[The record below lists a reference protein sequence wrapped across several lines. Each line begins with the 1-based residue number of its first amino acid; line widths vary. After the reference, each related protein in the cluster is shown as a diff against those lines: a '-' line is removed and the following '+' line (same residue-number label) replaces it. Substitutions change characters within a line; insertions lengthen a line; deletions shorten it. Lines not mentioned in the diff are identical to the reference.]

1 MAFSIDTP
9 IQGASAGDY
18 DQLAT
23 WAIGNGAK
31 RPSDLRA
38 YLDHL
43 YRLAPV
49 YSLNAAILAAQSAH
63 ETGGWT
69 SGWWET
75 RLNPAGIGITGDP
88 QQNAASRD
96 FRTGEAAARAHVL
109 HMGLYT
115 VGDDIRA
122 GFRREDDP
130 RWDAALA
137 AGMARVA
144 TTLGDLTGR
153 WATDPNYGPKLVGW
167 LDRLNAAG
175 LLSGT
180 PEPSGSSGPNPSTGG
195 RDRPVVLAIG
205 MGHRNTGRGG
215 ARDESNWTPG
225 AARALQRR
233 ARARGMVAELI
244 AEHDNDDQ
252 PDWSDTDRQSA
263 AKVGVRNI
271 ERIHGNVN
279 VVIFMHYN
287 GGGAPGAHFIHPDG
301 WSSPFRKQ
309 DNPGD
314 VRLCR
319 RIKNHIKATGS
330 VGLLAFQ
337 SWMDEPGVMSEKE
350 TGAVAGRRGYRLG
363 EMLGVEDWRA
373 HTFRV
378 IAEAG
383 SIDVPR
389 EAAYIRDPRW
399 VEFTYCEAILDALEE
414 EFGRFGSGTGTAGHG
429 PILIEPEPIDP
440 GFSQPVRIPELDAL
454 KGRPD
459 EHIPAAVHTDSE
471 GWFFFIGRD
480 VRVTRPGGTP
490 RHRLPDET
498 NPERTG
504 VNVPEGEVFYA
515 WWGGIS
521 GTGRPY
527 AYTLWASRIW
537 LEDTDFALG
546 IEGAVATR

>member
-1 MAFSIDTP
+1 MAFTVDTRL
-9 IQGASAGDY
+9 QGDSLGDHAS
-18 DQLAT
+18 LAN
-23 WAIGNGAK
+23 WAIGNGAS
-31 RPSDLRA
+31 RPDDLRV
-38 YLDHL
+38 YLDTL

-49 YSLNAAILAAQSAH
+49 YNLNAAILAAQSAH

-69 SGWWET
+69 SEWWNS
-75 RLNPAGIGITGDP
+75 RLNPAGIGITGDLA
-88 QQNAASRD
+88 QNAASRD

-115 VGDDIRA
+115 AGDDIRA

-144 TTLGDLTGR
+144 TTLGDLAGT
-153 WATDPNYGPKLVGW
+153 WAADPLYGSKLVRW
-167 LDRLNAAG
+167 LERLDAAG
-175 LLSGT
+175 LLSANPGT
-180 PEPSGSSGPNPSTGG
+180 SGGPGRNPVRGD
-195 RDRPVVLAIG
+195 RDRPVVIAIG

-215 ARDESNWTPG
+215 ARDEIHWSPG

-233 ARARGMVAELI
+233 ARARGIVAELI
-244 AEHDNDDQ
+244 AEHDNDDE
-252 PDWSDTDRQSA
+252 PDWSNTDRQSA
-263 AKVGVRNI
+263 ARIGVRNI
-271 ERIHGNVN
+271 ERIHGTVD

-301 WSSPFRKQ
+301 WTAPFRKR

-319 RIKNHIKATGS
+319 RIKNHVHATGS

-337 SWMDEPGVMSEKE
+337 SWLDEPGVMSERE
-350 TGAVAGRRGYRLG
+350 TGAVAHRNGFRLG
-363 EMLGVEDWRA
+363 EMLGVEEWRA

-399 VEFTYCEAILDALEE
+399 VEFTYCEAILDAIEE
-414 EFGRFGSGTGTAGHG
+414 EFGRSGAGTGSSGQG
-429 PILIEPEPIDP
+429 PTPIHPEPIEP
-440 GFSQPVRIPELDAL
+440 GFSQPIRIPELDAF

-459 EHIPAAVHTDSE
+459 EHIPAAVHTQSE
-471 GWFFFIGRD
+471 GWFYFIGRD
-480 VRVTRPGGTP
+480 VRVTRNGGTP
-490 RHRLPDET
+490 RHRLPDES
-498 NPERTG
+498 NPDRTG
-504 VNVPEGEVFYA
+504 VDVPEGEVFYA

-521 GTGRPY
+521 ASGRPY

-537 LEDTDFALG
+537 LEDTDLAMG
-546 IEGAVATR
+546 IEGAVPGE

>member
-1 MAFSIDTP
+1 MTFTVDTQL
-9 IQGASAGDY
+9 QGACRGDY
-18 DQLAT
+18 DKLAT
-23 WAIGNGAK
+23 WAISNGAK
-31 RPSDLRA
+31 RPDDLRS

-49 YSLNAAILAAQSAH
+49 YNLNAAILAAQSAH

-69 SGWWET
+69 SAWWEN

-88 QQNAASRD
+88 DQDNASRD
-96 FRTGEAAARAHVL
+96 FRSGEAAARAHVL

-115 VGDDIRA
+115 CGDEIRA

-130 RWDAALA
+130 RWESALA
-137 AGMARVA
+137 AGMASIA
-144 TTLGDLTGR
+144 TTLADLTGR
-153 WATDPNYGPKLVGW
+153 WATDPDYATKLVGW
-167 LDRLNAAG
+167 LDRLDAAG

-180 PEPSGSSGPNPSTGG
+180 AGTSGSSGPDPVSTG

-205 MGHRNTGRGG
+205 MGHRNKGRGG
-215 ARDESNWTPG
+215 ARDEIDWTPE

-233 ARARGMVAELI
+233 ARARGILAELI
-244 AEHDNDDQ
+244 AEHDEDNQD
-252 PDWSDTDRQSA
+252 DWSNTDRQSA
-263 AKVGVRNI
+263 AKIGVRNI
-271 ERIHGNVN
+271 ERLHGNVD

-301 WSSPFRKQ
+301 WASPFRKD

-319 RIKNHIKATGS
+319 RIKNHVKATSS
-330 VGLLAFQ
+330 VGLLAYQ
-337 SWMDEPGVMSEKE
+337 TWMDEPGVMSEKE
-350 TGAVAGRRGYRLG
+350 TGAVAHRSGFRLG
-363 EMLGVEDWRA
+363 EMLGVEDWREN
-373 HTFRV
+373 TFRV

-383 SIDVPR
+383 SIDVAR

-399 VEFTYCEAILDALEE
+399 VEFTYCEAILDAIEE
-414 EFGRFGSGTGTAGHG
+414 ELGHFGTGTGSSGHS
-429 PILIEPEPIDP
+429 PNPIEPEPIEP
-440 GFSQPVRIPELDAL
+440 GFSQPIRIPELDAF

-459 EHIPAAVHTDSE
+459 EHIPAAVHTESE

-480 VRVTRPGGTP
+480 VRVTKSDGTP
-490 RHRLPDET
+490 RHRLPDES
-498 NPERTG
+498 NADRTG
-504 VNVPEGEVFYA
+504 VNVPEGEAFYA

-521 GTGRPY
+521 ASGRPY

-546 IEGAVATR
+546 LEGAVATQ

>member
-1 MAFSIDTP
+1 MPFTVQTQL
-9 IQGASAGDY
+9 QGASLGDHETVASWA
-18 DQLAT
+18 AT
-23 WAIGNGAK
+23 NGAK
-31 RPSDLRA
+31 RPDDVRA

-49 YSLNAAILAAQSAH
+49 YNLNAAILAAQSAH

-69 SGWWET
+69 SDWWID

-88 QQNAASRD
+88 QQDAASRD

-115 VGDDIRA
+115 VGDEIRA
-122 GFRREDDP
+122 GFRRDDDP
-130 RWDAALA
+130 RWEAALG
-137 AGMARVA
+137 AGLARCA
-144 TTLGDLTGR
+144 SSLADLAGR
-153 WATDPNYGPKLVGW
+153 WATDPDYAAKLVGW
-167 LDRLNAAG
+167 LNRLDAAG
-175 LLSGT
+175 LFSD
-180 PEPSGSSGPNPSTGG
+180 SPNPNPT
-195 RDRPVVLAIG
+195 RPDPDRSIVMAIG

-215 ARDESNWTPG
+215 ARDEIDWTPQ

-233 ARARGMVAELI
+233 ARARGIVAELI
-244 AEHDNDDQ
+244 AEHDDDGE
-252 PDWSDTDRQSA
+252 PDWSNTDRQSA
-263 AKVGVRNI
+263 AKVGIRNI
-271 ERIHGNVN
+271 EREHGKVDI
-279 VVIFMHYN
+279 VIFMHYN

-301 WSSPFRKQ
+301 WSSPLRKE

-319 RIKNHIKATGS
+319 RIKNHVHATSS

-337 SWMDEPGVMSEKE
+337 SWLDEPGVMSEKE
-350 TGAVAGRRGYRLG
+350 TGAVANRPGYRLG
-363 EMLGVEDWRA
+363 EMLGAEDWREN
-373 HTFRV
+373 TFRV

-399 VEFTYCEAILDALEE
+399 VEFTYCEAILDAIDE
-414 EFGRFGSGTGTAGHG
+414 EFGRSGSEPR
-429 PILIEPEPIDP
+429 PIHPEPIDP
-440 GFSQPVRIPELDAL
+440 GFAQPVRLPELDAF

-459 EHIPAAVHTDSE
+459 EHIPAAAHTESE
-471 GWFFFIGRD
+471 GWMFFIGRD

-490 RHRLPDET
+490 RHQLPDESST
-498 NPERTG
+498 TRTG
-504 VNVPEGEVFYA
+504 VDVPEGEAFYA

-521 GTGRPY
+521 ASGRPY

-546 IEGAVATR
+546 IEGAVPGQ